1 MENIRNEMSGKPG
14 TLYMDLDYETQEI
27 RSKLDRHTGD
37 NIFGINWVG
46 FTIIERLNLD
56 IIYINYGKYNI

>member
-1 MENIRNEMSGKPG
+1 MKNIRNEISNKPA
-14 TLYMDLDYETQEI
+14 TLYIDLDNKTQEI
-27 RSKLDRHTGD
+27 RIKLDTHIGY
-37 NIFGINWVG
+37 IFGLNWVG